1 MAVIDAKNNYAATNQ
16 YPLWCMK
23 NLQEVRTNE
32 GVIIEIPV
40 LQESTL
46 TELQN
51 TKSAMHEEH
60 IRKTCSEYIWL
71 IEQHFPK
78 KDIAVQEVSLHSIAK
93 EIVGMNK
100 DISISKQGEIKK
112 AIDLMKQGFDRAHKV
127 NDIEY
132 KYYYDRWDKVNH
144 KMQRTDTSK
153 KVSLDL

>member
-1 MAVIDAKNNYAATNQ
+1 
-16 YPLWCMK
+16 
-23 NLQEVRTNE
+23 
-32 GVIIEIPV
+32 
-40 LQESTL
+40 
-46 TELQN
+46 
-51 TKSAMHEEH
+51 
-60 IRKTCSEYIWL
+60 
-71 IEQHFPK
+71 
-78 KDIAVQEVSLHSIAK
+78 
-93 EIVGMNK
+93 MNK